1 MAIGQHASGNMALTA
16 TQIQALTNMGNLTYA
31 GSTSNIGLQ
40 GPGGRNILNEIRLSS
55 SNQHDS
61 LKRYEVC
68 ESTEDIV
75 TLGTTAYRI
84 MRDNSVHYKLTERD
98 LYSKITSDDREL
110 SEQIKNYYS
119 KKVMMW
125 NLKGDG
131 KLSSFRKDMN
141 TLIHSDGLVFK
152 ESMIGIAYWLPYF
165 HEYDLRMDKI
175 KIQVNKD
182 QDYNSLD
189 KKNVPRSLN
198 ITEKLIPLDRI
209 VRRSKHGKM
218 IEYWLKSN
226 NELEAAI
233 QIKLE
238 DKNPLQHIWDKI
250 FDKKEELS
258 IEGMYNR
265 RKLDDLEYF
274 SVTKWQ
280 LV

>member
-1 MAIGQHASGNMALTA
+1 
-16 TQIQALTNMGNLTYA
+16 
-31 GSTSNIGLQ
+31 
-40 GPGGRNILNEIRLSS
+40 
-55 SNQHDS
+55 
-61 LKRYEVC
+61 VF

-75 TLGTTAYRI
+75 TLGTTAYRL
-84 MRDNSVHYKLTERD
+84 MRDNSVHYRLTERD

-209 VRRSKHGKM
+209 ERRSKHGKT

-233 QIKLE
+233 QIKLV